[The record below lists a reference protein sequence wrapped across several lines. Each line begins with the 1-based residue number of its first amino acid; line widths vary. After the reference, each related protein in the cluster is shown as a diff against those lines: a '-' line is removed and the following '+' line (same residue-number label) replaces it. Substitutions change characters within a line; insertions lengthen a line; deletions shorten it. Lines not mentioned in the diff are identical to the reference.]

1 MGRSGIEQLLY
12 AFDRSLEGD
21 PATPARNWHALAV
34 NVASLDPGDWD
45 WAPEGGNRTV
55 RQLLE
60 ELGGAIRV
68 YASQGWGERSQHW
81 NIPGSVRGPAAE
93 APAEEWLEWVR
104 EGNRQF
110 RACIESLT
118 DDGQLYERRLSPQGE
133 LQETRWLIATMIEHN
148 LYHSGE
154 INHIRALRQGN
165 DY

>member
-1 MGRSGIEQLLY
+1 MGRSGIEQWLY

-34 NVASLDPGDWD
+34 NLASIDPADWD

-68 YASQGWGERSQHW
+68 YVSQGWGDRSVHW
-81 NIPGSVRGPAAE
+81 NIPGSLAGPGEGAS
-93 APAEEWLEWVR
+93 PQEWLEWVR
-104 EGNRQF
+104 EGNRLF

-118 DDGQLYERRLSPQGE
+118 DDRQLLERRLSPQGE
-133 LQETRWLIATMIEHN
+133 MQETRWLIATTIEHN
-148 LYHSGE
+148 VYHSGE
-154 INHIRALRQGN
+154 INHIRALRQGD

>member
-1 MGRSGIEQLLY
+1 VQ
-12 AFDRSLEGD
+12 
-21 PATPARNWHALAV
+21 
-34 NVASLDPGDWD
+34 
-45 WAPEGGNRTV
+45 
-55 RQLLE
+55 
-60 ELGGAIRV
+60 
-68 YASQGWGERSQHW
+68 
-81 NIPGSVRGPAAE
+81 GPAAE

>member
-1 MGRSGIEQLLY
+1 MGRSGIEQWLY

-34 NVASLDPGDWD
+34 NLASIDPADWD
-45 WAPEGGNRTV
+45 WAPEGGHRTV

-68 YASQGWGERSQHW
+68 YVSQGWGDRSVHW
-81 NIPGSVRGPAAE
+81 DIPGSLQGPAE
-93 APAEEWLEWVR
+93 GESPEGWLEWVR
-104 EGNRQF
+104 EGNRLF

-118 DDGQLYERRLSPQGE
+118 DDRQLLERRLSPQGE
-133 LQETRWLIATMIEHN
+133 MQETRWLIATTIEHN

-154 INHIRALRQGN
+154 INHIRALRQGD